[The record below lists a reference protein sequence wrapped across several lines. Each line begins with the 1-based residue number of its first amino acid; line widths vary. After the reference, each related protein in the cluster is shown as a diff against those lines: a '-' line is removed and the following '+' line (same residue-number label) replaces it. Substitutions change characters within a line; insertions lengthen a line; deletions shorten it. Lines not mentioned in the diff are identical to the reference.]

1 LLPISG
7 TVFVVPAEGD
17 KLAWPRFQ
25 VDGAGQQPGTPAG
38 VTVTDIQPWP
48 FVELVVDGVPAISQG
63 EATRHADTW
72 TWHWSYRVP
81 DEMDYQL
88 IFYRDCHTGCRER
101 GRMAVGVPNE
111 KETEPVP
118 TKLGVVMPRLDRS
131 WHGRSGW
138 VVEITYALRP
148 EETYWGVDD
157 LASRIAVHAQKGL
170 RVLVRIDYDQQQSLP
185 PTGDYVAL
193 AQYLAYV
200 RRLAR
205 DERLAHVYGYI
216 IGSDYNTP
224 EAVSATGRA
233 ITPAWYARIFNGYGE
248 DPMHGDNVVQI
259 VRAENHKARVIVG
272 PLRPWTTDSLDVP
285 LSCADLYAIDVP
297 WLNYMDC
304 LVSLLDASAAAK
316 SRAGVPLSAPDG
328 FDVQAPGR
336 PDVPEM
342 AGTLRADEPL
352 TDLARDAWDG
362 AQAGFR
368 VYEDW
373 LAIINAYPTTRGLPV
388 YIVSTNT
395 YDRAAGVP
403 PAQNYPAGWLTTA
416 LHVVNSEV
424 QIEALCWFM
433 DHFPHSDQW
442 DWFSLTEH
450 PGRLVDAAAEFDA
463 LLLEETG
470 IP

>member
-1 LLPISG
+1 
-7 TVFVVPAEGD
+7 
-17 KLAWPRFQ
+17 
-25 VDGAGQQPGTPAG
+25 
-38 VTVTDIQPWP
+38 
-48 FVELVVDGVPAISQG
+48 
-63 EATRHADTW
+63 
-72 TWHWSYRVP
+72 
-81 DEMDYQL
+81 
-88 IFYRDCHTGCRER
+88 
-101 GRMAVGVPNE
+101 
-111 KETEPVP
+111 
-118 TKLGVVMPRLDRS
+118 
-131 WHGRSGW
+131 

-373 LAIINAYPTTRGLPV
+373 LTIINAYPTTRGLPV

-416 LHVVNSEV
+416 LHVVNSEL
-424 QIEALCWFM
+424 QIEALCWFL